1 MTNLSIV
8 IACSNGRNRSIVLR
22 DHLKEKG
29 YDAHAIAA
37 ADRSSHAKRCV
48 RNADVV
54 ITVHEL
60 VETELL
66 ENYETLENKKHI
78 KLNVPEWPGTVEKS
92 GKKLNGDEWLE
103 YQRETVHPTLLKQIK
118 KHLPIK
124 VKKK

>member
-78 KLNVPEWPGTVEKS
+78 KLNVPEWPGTFEKR
-92 GKKLNGDEWLE
+92 GKNLN
-103 YQRETVHPTLLKQIK
+103 
-118 KHLPIK
+118 
-124 VKKK
+124 

>member
-1 MTNLSIV
+1 M
-8 IACSNGRNRSIVLR
+8 VLR
-22 DHLKEKG
+22 DHLVEKG
-29 YDAHAIAA
+29 YDAHVIAA
-37 ADRSSHAKRCV
+37 SDRSAHAKRCV
-48 RNADVV
+48 KHANVV

-66 ENYETLENKKHI
+66 DNYETLEGKKHI

-124 VKKK
+124 QPKK